1 MPKKNE
7 NKTVNQKEKI
17 INCAALLFA
26 KYGYNATS
34 IKLIAESCKVSK
46 SLIYHYYFS
55 KEDMLYDIAQSH
67 INKLISIID
76 DCSRLKFESNQFKL
90 KKIISQFMIEY
101 KTSKNRHKILI
112 QDIEFLKPSRQKKI
126 KSLQMRVVRSIAEI
140 LKKINP
146 QIDEVKDLIP
156 VTMGL
161 FGMINWTFT
170 WINPSGKMTYKD
182 VSDLFTNIFIN
193 GLKRIKSYE

>member
-1 MPKKNE
+1 MPKKSE
-7 NKTVNQKEKI
+7 NKTLNQKEKI

-34 IKLIAESCKVSK
+34 IKSIAESCKVSK

-76 DCSRLKFESNQFKL
+76 DCSRLKCETNQLKL

-126 KSLQMRVVRSIAEI
+126 KSLQMKVVRSVAEI

>member
-1 MPKKNE
+1 LPKKNE

-34 IKLIAESCKVSK
+34 IKSIAESCKVSK

-76 DCSRLKFESNQFKL
+76 DCSRLKFETNQLKL

-126 KSLQMRVVRSIAEI
+126 KSLQMKVVRSVAEI

-146 QIDEVKDLIP
+146 QIDEVKNLIP
-156 VTMGL
+156 LTMGL

>member
-34 IKLIAESCKVSK
+34 IKSIAESCKVSK

-76 DCSRLKFESNQFKL
+76 DCSRLKFETNQLKL

-112 QDIEFLKPSRQKKI
+112 QDIEFLKPIRQKKI
-126 KSLQMRVVRSIAEI
+126 KSLQMKVVRSVAEI
-140 LKKINP
+140 LKKLNP

>member
-1 MPKKNE
+1 MPKKSE

-34 IKLIAESCKVSK
+34 IKLIADSCKVSK

-193 GLKRIKSYE
+193 GLKRIESYE

>member
-34 IKLIAESCKVSK
+34 IKSIAESCKVSK

-76 DCSRLKFESNQFKL
+76 DCSRLKFENNQLKL

-126 KSLQMRVVRSIAEI
+126 KSLQMKVVRSVAEI

>member
-1 MPKKNE
+1 LPKKNE

-34 IKLIAESCKVSK
+34 IKSIAESCKVSK

-76 DCSRLKFESNQFKL
+76 DCSRLKFETNQLKL

-126 KSLQMRVVRSIAEI
+126 KSLQMKVVRSVAEI

>member
-1 MPKKNE
+1 MPKKSE

-34 IKLIAESCKVSK
+34 IKSIAESCKVSK

-76 DCSRLKFESNQFKL
+76 DCSRLKFETNQLKL

-126 KSLQMRVVRSIAEI
+126 KSLQMKVVRSIAEI

>member
-1 MPKKNE
+1 MPKKSE
-7 NKTVNQKEKI
+7 NKTLNQKEKI
-17 INCAALLFA
+17 INCAALFFA

-34 IKLIAESCKVSK
+34 IKSIAESCKVSK

-76 DCSRLKFESNQFKL
+76 DCSRLKFETNQLKL

-126 KSLQMRVVRSIAEI
+126 KSLQMKVVRSVGEI

-146 QIDEVKDLIP
+146 QIDEVKDLMP

-193 GLKRIKSYE
+193 GLKRINSYE

>member
-34 IKLIAESCKVSK
+34 IKSIAESCKVSK

-126 KSLQMRVVRSIAEI
+126 KSLQMKVVRSVAEI

>member
-1 MPKKNE
+1 MPKKSE

-17 INCAALLFA
+17 INCAAILFA

-34 IKLIAESCKVSK
+34 IKSIAESCKVSK

-76 DCSRLKFESNQFKL
+76 DCSRLKFETNQLKL

-112 QDIEFLKPSRQKKI
+112 QDIDFLKPSRQKKI
-126 KSLQMRVVRSIAEI
+126 KSLQMKVVRSIAEI

-156 VTMGL
+156 LTMGL

-193 GLKRIKSYE
+193 GLKRIKNYE

>member
-34 IKLIAESCKVSK
+34 IKSIAESCKVSK

-76 DCSRLKFESNQFKL
+76 DCSRLKFETNQIKL

-126 KSLQMRVVRSIAEI
+126 KSLQMKVVRSVGEI

-193 GLKRIKSYE
+193 GLKRINSYE

>member
-34 IKLIAESCKVSK
+34 IKSIAESCKVSK

-76 DCSRLKFESNQFKL
+76 DCSRLKFETNQLKL

-126 KSLQMRVVRSIAEI
+126 KSLQMKVVRSVAEI

-156 VTMGL
+156 ITMGL

>member
-34 IKLIAESCKVSK
+34 IKSIAESCKVSK

-76 DCSRLKFESNQFKL
+76 DCSRLKFETNQIKL

-126 KSLQMRVVRSIAEI
+126 KSLQMKVVRSVGEI

>member
-1 MPKKNE
+1 MPKKSE

-126 KSLQMRVVRSIAEI
+126 KSLQMIVVRSIAEI

-193 GLKRIKSYE
+193 GLKRIESYE

>member
-34 IKLIAESCKVSK
+34 IKSIAESCKVSK

-76 DCSRLKFESNQFKL
+76 DCSRLKFETNQLKL
-90 KKIISQFMIEY
+90 KKIISLFMIEY

-126 KSLQMRVVRSIAEI
+126 KSLQMKVVRSVAEI

>member
-1 MPKKNE
+1 MPKKSE

-34 IKLIAESCKVSK
+34 IKSIAESCKVSK

-76 DCSRLKFESNQFKL
+76 DCSRLKFETNQLKL
-90 KKIISQFMIEY
+90 KKIISQFMTEY
-101 KTSKNRHKILI
+101 KISKNRHKILI
-112 QDIEFLKPSRQKKI
+112 QDIEFLKPSKQKKI
-126 KSLQMRVVRSIAEI
+126 KSLQMKVVRSVAEI

-146 QIDEVKDLIP
+146 QIDEVIDLIP

-182 VSDLFTNIFIN
+182 VSDLFTCIFIN
-193 GLKRIKSYE
+193 GLKRIKTYE

>member
-1 MPKKNE
+1 
-7 NKTVNQKEKI
+7 
-17 INCAALLFA
+17 
-26 KYGYNATS
+26 
-34 IKLIAESCKVSK
+34 
-46 SLIYHYYFS
+46 
-55 KEDMLYDIAQSH
+55 MLYDIAQSH

-76 DCSRLKFESNQFKL
+76 DCSRLKFETNQLKL

-126 KSLQMRVVRSIAEI
+126 KSLQMKVVRSVAEI

>member
-34 IKLIAESCKVSK
+34 IKSIAESCKVSK

-76 DCSRLKFESNQFKL
+76 DCSRLKFETNQLKL

-126 KSLQMRVVRSIAEI
+126 KSLQMKVVRSVAEI

-146 QIDEVKDLIP
+146 QIDELKDLIP

>member
-7 NKTVNQKEKI
+7 NKTLNQKEKI

-34 IKLIAESCKVSK
+34 IKSIAESCKVSK

-193 GLKRIKSYE
+193 GLKRIESYE

>member
-67 INKLISIID
+67 INKLIAIID
-76 DCSRLKFESNQFKL
+76 NCSRLKFETNQLKL

-112 QDIEFLKPSRQKKI
+112 QDIEFLKPIRQKKI
-126 KSLQMRVVRSIAEI
+126 KSLQMKVVRSVAEI

-146 QIDEVKDLIP
+146 KIDEVKDLIP

>member
-34 IKLIAESCKVSK
+34 IKSIAESCKVSK

-76 DCSRLKFESNQFKL
+76 DCSRLRFETNQLKL

-126 KSLQMRVVRSIAEI
+126 KSLQMKVVRSVAEI

>member
-1 MPKKNE
+1 LPKKSE
-7 NKTVNQKEKI
+7 NKTRNQKEKI
-17 INCAALLFA
+17 INSAALLFA

-34 IKLIAESCKVSK
+34 IKSIAESCKVSK

-55 KEDMLYDIAQSH
+55 KEDMLYDIAYSH

-76 DCSRLKFESNQFKL
+76 DCSRLKFETNQLKL

-126 KSLQMRVVRSIAEI
+126 KSLQMKVVRSVAEI

-146 QIDEVKDLIP
+146 QIDQVKDLIP

-182 VSDLFTNIFIN
+182 VSDLFTSIFIN

>member
-1 MPKKNE
+1 LPKKSE
-7 NKTVNQKEKI
+7 NKTLDQKEKI

-34 IKLIAESCKVSK
+34 IKSIAESCKVSK

-76 DCSRLKFESNQFKL
+76 DCSRLKFETNQLKL

-126 KSLQMRVVRSIAEI
+126 KSLQMKVVRSVAEI

-193 GLKRIKSYE
+193 GLKRIKGYE

>member
-34 IKLIAESCKVSK
+34 IKSIAESCKVSK

-76 DCSRLKFESNQFKL
+76 DCSRLKFESSQLKL

>member
-1 MPKKNE
+1 MPKKSE

-34 IKLIAESCKVSK
+34 IKSIAESCKVSK

-76 DCSRLKFESNQFKL
+76 DCSRLRFETNQLKL

-126 KSLQMRVVRSIAEI
+126 KSLQMKVVRSVAEI

-170 WINPSGKMTYKD
+170 WINPSGKMTYID

>member
-34 IKLIAESCKVSK
+34 IKSIAESCKVSK

-76 DCSRLKFESNQFKL
+76 DCSRLKFETNQIKL

-126 KSLQMRVVRSIAEI
+126 KSSQMKVVRSVGEI

>member
-34 IKLIAESCKVSK
+34 IKSIAESCKVSK

-76 DCSRLKFESNQFKL
+76 DCSRLKFDTNQLKL

-112 QDIEFLKPSRQKKI
+112 QDIEFLKPSRKKKI
-126 KSLQMRVVRSIAEI
+126 KSLQMKVVRSVAEI

-182 VSDLFTNIFIN
+182 LSDLFTNIFIN

>member
-34 IKLIAESCKVSK
+34 IKSIAESCKVSK

-76 DCSRLKFESNQFKL
+76 DCSRLKFETNQLKL

-126 KSLQMRVVRSIAEI
+126 KSLQMKVVRSVAEI

>member
-1 MPKKNE
+1 MPKKSE

-34 IKLIAESCKVSK
+34 IKSIAESCKVSK

-76 DCSRLKFESNQFKL
+76 DCSRLKFETNQLKL

-126 KSLQMRVVRSIAEI
+126 KSLQMKVVRSVAEI

-146 QIDEVKDLIP
+146 QIDEVKDLMP

>member
-1 MPKKNE
+1 MPKKSE
-7 NKTVNQKEKI
+7 NKTLNQKEKI

-34 IKLIAESCKVSK
+34 IKSIAESCKVSK

-76 DCSRLKFESNQFKL
+76 DCSRLKFETNQLKL

-112 QDIEFLKPSRQKKI
+112 QDIEFLKPSRRKKI
-126 KSLQMRVVRSIAEI
+126 KSLQMKVVRSVAEI

>member
-1 MPKKNE
+1 MPKKSE

-34 IKLIAESCKVSK
+34 IKSIAESCKVSK

-76 DCSRLKFESNQFKL
+76 DCSRLRFETNQLKL
-90 KKIISQFMIEY
+90 KNIISQFMIEY

-126 KSLQMRVVRSIAEI
+126 KSLQMKVVRSVAEI

-182 VSDLFTNIFIN
+182 VSDLFTSIFIN

>member
-193 GLKRIKSYE
+193 GLKRIESYE

>member
-34 IKLIAESCKVSK
+34 IKSIAESCKVSK

-126 KSLQMRVVRSIAEI
+126 KFLQMRVVRSIAEI

-182 VSDLFTNIFIN
+182 VSDLFTSIFIN

>member
-1 MPKKNE
+1 LPKKSE
-7 NKTVNQKEKI
+7 NKTLNQKEKI

-34 IKLIAESCKVSK
+34 IKSIAESCKVSK

-76 DCSRLKFESNQFKL
+76 DCSRLKFETNQLKL

-126 KSLQMRVVRSIAEI
+126 KSLQMKVVRSVAEI

>member
-34 IKLIAESCKVSK
+34 IKSIAESCKVSK

-76 DCSRLKFESNQFKL
+76 DCSRLKFETNQLKL

-193 GLKRIKSYE
+193 GLKRIESYE

>member
-1 MPKKNE
+1 MPKKSE
-7 NKTVNQKEKI
+7 NKTLNQKEKI

-34 IKLIAESCKVSK
+34 IKSIAESCKVSK

-76 DCSRLKFESNQFKL
+76 DCSRLKFETNQLKL

-126 KSLQMRVVRSIAEI
+126 KSLQMKVVRSVAEI

>member
-34 IKLIAESCKVSK
+34 IKSIAESCKVSK

-76 DCSRLKFESNQFKL
+76 DCTRLRFETNQLKL

-126 KSLQMRVVRSIAEI
+126 KSLQMKVVRSVAEI

>member
-1 MPKKNE
+1 MLKKNE
-7 NKTVNQKEKI
+7 YKTVNQKEKI

-34 IKLIAESCKVSK
+34 IKSIAESCKVSK

-76 DCSRLKFESNQFKL
+76 DCSRLKFETNQIKL

-126 KSLQMRVVRSIAEI
+126 KSLQMKVVRSVGEI

-170 WINPSGKMTYKD
+170 WINPSGTMTYKD

>member
-1 MPKKNE
+1 MPKKSE

-76 DCSRLKFESNQFKL
+76 DCSRLKFESNQLKL

-126 KSLQMRVVRSIAEI
+126 KSLQIKVVRSVAAI